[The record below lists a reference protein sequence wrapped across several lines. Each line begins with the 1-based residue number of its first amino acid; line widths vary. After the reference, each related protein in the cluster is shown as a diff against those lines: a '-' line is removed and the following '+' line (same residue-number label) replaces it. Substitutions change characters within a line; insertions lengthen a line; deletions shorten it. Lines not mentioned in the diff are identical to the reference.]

1 MMRARTVVVQHF
13 LCCDAT
19 CGRERFGADAD
30 VVKDMV
36 CTNKV
41 GEKKRGGKK
50 LERPET
56 GQDIPQ
62 ETVEGAKRIWG
73 TLTLTTRAS
82 FRDRGTAL

>member
-1 MMRARTVVVQHF
+1 MLARLLLNISFTAVLRVAV
-13 LCCDAT
+13 
-19 CGRERFGADAD
+19 ERFCADAD

-41 GEKKRGGKK
+41 REKKGGGKK
-50 LERPET
+50 LEGPEK
-56 GQDIPQ
+56 GLDVPQ

>member
-1 MMRARTVVVQHF
+1 MLRVAV
-13 LCCDAT
+13 
-19 CGRERFGADAD
+19 ERFGADAD

-62 ETVEGAKRIWG
+62 ETVEGAKYG
-73 TLTLTTRAS
+73 ECFTQMARAS
-82 FRDRGTAL
+82 FRNRGAVLQRLSQLSLQCAPRSD